1 MARTRAECSPS
12 PYSYVSYDPLGF
24 LIPPDAKN
32 IVSPSFKQLQATL
45 NMLQEQFSTQS
56 PPKSQ
61 YLHVSHLEQDI
72 FERIL
77 NDENKFRGAR
87 ATVSYETNEILYK
100 VIPAQHHQ
108 SSELFI
114 QVVAERLASMGLKG
128 YRGHWMSRGSARTA
142 GWTCGKEPD
151 WWFGPNNTLVNGDGD
166 YISLVLEVGLAQ
178 SYGQLRN
185 DAYWWH
191 GNSDMGSSDGDR
203 KTKVVLLMTTTGE
216 PSWRRDTETWTEVP
230 NTQPMRNT
238 RSRSLRILERTQHVY
253 FENGAVHG
261 GPLVLSFELM
271 MRRRPTGKGAD
282 IVLDDEIISAVCAQV
297 LS

>member
-12 PYSYVSYDPLGF
+12 PCSYVSYDLLGF

-72 FERIL
+72 FGRIL

-114 QVVAERLASMGLKG
+114 QAVAERLPSMGLKG
-128 YRGHWMSRGSARTA
+128 YRGHRVSRGSARTA

-166 YISLVLEVGLAQ
+166 YPSLVLEVGLTQ

-203 KTKVVLLMTTTGE
+203 KTKVVLLMTTTCE
-216 PSWRRDTETWTEVP
+216 PSWRLDIETWTEVP

-238 RSRSLRILERTQHVY
+238 RSRSFRILERTQHVY

-261 GPLVLSFELM
+261 GTLVLSFELM
-271 MRRRPTGKGAD
+271 MRRRPTEKEAD
-282 IVLDDEIISAVCAQV
+282 IVLDDEMISAVYAQV